1 MKNMVV
7 VVQDKRITMKEKI
20 LAVVT
25 LVVVG
30 IIRILEIIVDNSN
43 QMKRGSFSGGSLNRT
58 YGSGYGYGG
67 RSGGLW

>member
-30 IIRILEIIVDNSN
+30 IIMILEISGQQQSN
-43 QMKRGSFSGGSLNRT
+43 EGG
-58 YGSGYGYGG
+58 
-67 RSGGLW
+67 